1 MVMALL
7 KRCIYNLFTIT
18 KLFHFSP
25 KNQGPS
31 VKTKVIQH
39 TQIVQEMGIVR
50 RVKKRE
56 RKILTRQDDKGGGKL
71 W

>member
-39 TQIVQEMGIVR
+39 TQTVQEMGIVR
-50 RVKKRE
+50 RLKKKKKRKE
-56 RKILTRQDDKGGGKL
+56 NIDKTG
-71 W
+71 